1 MAEFSEVAKN
11 WIRLCK
17 YQSKKHDGIGIC
29 IDCPLNDNDNNVN
42 CFCNVDP
49 DVIVPEDIPKIEKI
63 VMNWA
68 KEHPE
73 PRKPT
78 WLELLVSL
86 GVYNG
91 IRADLYKELGK
102 TVPDDILEALEET
115 K

>member
-1 MAEFSEVAKN
+1 MAEFTEVSKN

-17 YQSKKHDGIGIC
+17 YQYKKHNGIGIC
-29 IDCPLNDNDNNVN
+29 VDCPLNDYVN
-42 CFCNVDP
+42 CICNVTP
-49 DVIVPEDIPKIEKI
+49 YKEIPEDISIIKTI

>member
-1 MAEFSEVAKN
+1 MAEFTEVSKN

-17 YQSKKHDGIGIC
+17 YQYKKHDGIGKC
-29 IDCPLNDNDNNVN
+29 IDCPLNDYVN
-42 CFCNVDP
+42 CFCCYIPPYD
-49 DVIVPEDIPKIEKI
+49 IRPENIPKIEKI

-102 TVPDDILEALEET
+102 TVPDDILEALEEI